1 MTMLVTAHTHLD
13 QCWAAQ
19 FRPKTPVPFHN
30 WLLRQTR
37 RNQKIIQSE
46 AGEQRI
52 ENGIATGIRQ
62 LLEAGTTHVGDVTR
76 TGQSIGPL
84 LASGLSGVVY
94 IDILG
99 LDHNVGDF
107 MLNRAV
113 QLLDQFRPRERNGLQ
128 IGLSLNALYNTS
140 FKTIENV
147 VDFCETEAVPL
158 CVHAAESE
166 LENESLKDGA
176 GHLYDLPSRLESDLR
191 PDVSG
196 KSVIKTLEKLGVLEL
211 KPLLIHV
218 NHATKDELDIIK
230 KSGSVIAHCPR
241 ASHILQNGPAMLKRM
256 LMKEIPV
263 ALGTESLAVVE
274 TLDVRDEAEF
284 AKELHAGF
292 VYPGAID
299 EMLAGA

>member
-1 MTMLVTAHTHLD
+1 MLVNAHTHLD

-19 FRPKTPVPFHN
+19 FRPKAATPFHH

-37 RNQKIIQSE
+37 RDQKILESGSGERRIQ
-46 AGEQRI
+46 AGIEQ
-52 ENGIATGIRQ
+52 GIAA

-76 TGQSIGPL
+76 TGESIGPL

-99 LDHNVGDF
+99 LDQGVGDF
-107 MLNRAV
+107 MLNRAI
-113 QLLDQFRPRERNGLQ
+113 QQLDQFRPQARNQMQ
-128 IGLSLNALYNTS
+128 IGLSLNALYNTA
-140 FKTIENV
+140 FKTVEKV
-147 VDFCETEAVPL
+147 VAFCDAEAVPL
-158 CVHAAESE
+158 CVHAAESA
-166 LENESLKDGA
+166 LENQALIEGS
-176 GHLYDLPSRLESDLR
+176 GHLYELPGRLGSQLR

-196 KSVIKTLEKLGVLEL
+196 TSAIQTLHDLGVLDL
-211 KPLLIHV
+211 KPLLVHV
-218 NHATKDELDIIK
+218 NHATKDELDIIQR
-230 KSGSVIAHCPR
+230 SGCVVAHCPR
-241 ASHILQNGPAMLKRM
+241 ASHILQNGPALLKQM
-256 LMKEIPV
+256 LMKRIPV

-299 EMLAGA
+299 EMLSGA

>member
-1 MTMLVTAHTHLD
+1 MLVNAHTHLD

-19 FRPKTPVPFHN
+19 FRPKAPTPFHQ

-37 RNQKIIQSE
+37 RDQKIIQSE
-46 AGEQRI
+46 SGEQRI
-52 ENGIATGIRQ
+52 ENGIANGIAQ
-62 LLEAGTTHVGDVTR
+62 LLQAGTTHIGDVTR
-76 TGQSIGPL
+76 TGQSIAPL

-99 LDHNVGDF
+99 LDQNVGDF

-113 QLLDQFRPRERNGLQ
+113 QLLDEFRPHERNGLQ

-140 FKTIENV
+140 FKTVEKV
-147 VDFCETEAVPL
+147 VAFCEAESIPL

-166 LENESLKDGA
+166 LENEALQEGT
-176 GHLYDLPSRLESDLR
+176 GHLYNLPQRLESDLR
-191 PDVSG
+191 PEVSG
-196 KSVIKTLEKLGVLEL
+196 KSVIRTLEKLGVLEL

-230 KSGSVIAHCPR
+230 RSGSVVAHCPR

-256 LMKEIPV
+256 LMKEIHV

-299 EMLAGA
+299 GMLAGA

>member
-1 MTMLVTAHTHLD
+1 MLVNAHTHLD

-19 FRPKTPVPFHN
+19 FRPKTPTPFHN

-37 RNQKIIQSE
+37 RDQKVLESE
-46 AGEQRI
+46 SGEQRITTGI
-52 ENGIATGIRQ
+52 ENGIAQ
-62 LLEAGTTHVGDVTR
+62 LLAAETTHIGDVTR
-76 TGQSIGPL
+76 TGQSIAPL

-99 LDHNVGDF
+99 LDQGVGDF
-107 MLNRAV
+107 MLNRAI
-113 QLLDQFRPRERNGLQ
+113 QFLDQFRPQERNGLK

-140 FKTIENV
+140 LKTVEQV
-147 VDFCETEAVPL
+147 VAFCETEDVPL

-166 LENESLKDGA
+166 HENEALKDGT
-176 GHLYDLPSRLESDLR
+176 GHLYELPGRLGSDLR
-191 PDVSG
+191 PEVSG
-196 KSVIKTLEKLGVLEL
+196 LSAVKTLEKLGILDQ
-211 KPLLIHV
+211 KPLLIHL
-218 NHATKDELDIIK
+218 NHATKSELDIVK
-230 KSGSVIAHCPR
+230 QSGSVVVHCPR
-241 ASHILQNGPAMLKRM
+241 AGHILQNGPAILKRM

-263 ALGTESLAVVE
+263 ALGTESLALVE

-299 EMLAGA
+299 SMLTGA

>member
-1 MTMLVTAHTHLD
+1 MLVNAHTHLD

-19 FRPKTPVPFHN
+19 FRPKTPTPFHN

-37 RNQKIIQSE
+37 RDQKILESASGEDRIQK
-46 AGEQRI
+46 GI
-52 ENGIATGIRQ
+52 EKGIAE
-62 LLEAGTTHVGDVTR
+62 LLAAGTTHVGDVTR
-76 TGQSIGPL
+76 TGQSIAPL

-99 LDHNVGDF
+99 LEQGVGDF
-107 MLNRAV
+107 MLNRAI
-113 QLLDQFRPRERNGLQ
+113 QLLDQFRPQERNQMQ

-140 FKTIENV
+140 FKTVEKV
-147 VDFCETEAVPL
+147 VAFCKSEAIPL

-166 LENESLKDGA
+166 LENEALQDGT
-176 GHLYDLPSRLESDLR
+176 GHLYDLPARLGSELR
-191 PDVSG
+191 PEISG
-196 KSVIKTLEKLGVLEL
+196 KSAIRTLQDLGVLDL

-218 NHATKDELDIIK
+218 NHATKNELDIIK
-230 KSGSVIAHCPR
+230 ASGSVVAHCPR
-241 ASHILQNGPAMLKRM
+241 ASHILQTGPAMLKRM

-263 ALGTESLAVVE
+263 ALGTESLAIIE
-274 TLDVRDEAEF
+274 TLDVRDEAAF

-299 EMLAGA
+299 EMLIGA

>member
-1 MTMLVTAHTHLD
+1 MLVNAHTHLD

-19 FRPKTPVPFHN
+19 FRPKTPTPFHN

-37 RNQKIIQSE
+37 RDQKILESANGEARIQQ
-46 AGEQRI
+46 GI
-52 ENGIATGIRQ
+52 EKGIAE
-62 LLEAGTTHVGDVTR
+62 LLAAGTTHVGDVTR
-76 TGQSIGPL
+76 TGQSIAPL

-99 LDHNVGDF
+99 LEQGVGDF
-107 MLNRAV
+107 MLNRAI
-113 QLLDQFRPRERNGLQ
+113 QLLDQFRPQERNKMQ

-140 FKTIENV
+140 FKIVEKV
-147 VDFCETEAVPL
+147 VQFCETEAIPL
-158 CVHAAESE
+158 CMHAAESE
-166 LENESLKDGA
+166 LENEALIDGT
-176 GHLYDLPSRLESDLR
+176 GHLFDLPGRLGSQLR

-196 KSVIKTLEKLGVLEL
+196 TSVIKTLEELGVLSL

-218 NHATKDELDIIK
+218 NHATKNELDIIK
-230 KSGSVIAHCPR
+230 KSGSVVAHCPR
-241 ASHILQNGPAMLKRM
+241 SSDILQNGPAMIKRM
-256 LMKEIPV
+256 LMKQIPV

-274 TLDVRDEAEF
+274 SLDVRDEAKF

-299 EMLAGA
+299 DMLAGG